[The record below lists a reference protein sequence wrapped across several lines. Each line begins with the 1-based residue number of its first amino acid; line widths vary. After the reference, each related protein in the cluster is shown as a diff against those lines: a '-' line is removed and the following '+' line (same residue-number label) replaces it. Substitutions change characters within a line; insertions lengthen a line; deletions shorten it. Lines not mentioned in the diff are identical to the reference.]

1 MKGMVSMTSRKK
13 ILSTILSFFILIST
27 LSSYSLG
34 TDLNESDITLFP
46 HRGKTIP
53 INTDRLLV
61 KFKDHKKSSL
71 SKNNIA
77 KKLKGIRFKHNNK
90 LSKTD
95 VVEFSDSKELE
106 YALRLF
112 EDDSNVDFV
121 QPDYKLYKN
130 IDIQDPYYIKQW
142 GLSNSGQDIN
152 GKPGFIGFDINA
164 AAAWDLVNTSS
175 GVLVGILDTGIDLN
189 HEDLG
194 DSVFKNLAENPAN
207 NLDDDQNGYVDDYCG
222 WDFINSDSSVYDGEE
237 DDHGTHLAGIIAA
250 GANSAG
256 IRGIASGVKLVPLK
270 FMNGMS
276 GYTSDALEAI
286 EYAKKIGV
294 KIINCSFSDF
304 HYNFALEQ
312 AMKNSDMLFV
322 CSAGNEKSDTGVRP
336 SYPASYRLPNVI
348 SVGAVNNQGSLAPFS
363 NYGNL
368 VDVAAPGVDIYS
380 TLPNNSYGF
389 NDGTSMA
396 AAFVSGTAALL
407 SSSNS
412 SFKGSDMSTIIK
424 STVNTKYTNLQGSI
438 ASGGIVDAK
447 SALEYAK
454 IYTPGTSP
462 TNTPTIPATTP
473 TATAAP
479 SESPNTQSGT
489 WKAKSSMDYGKN
501 SFSAAALNDKIYIIG
516 SDRKVQCYE
525 PDSNKWFEVGTLDP
539 NIIDLS
545 NKPILVPL
553 GDKIY
558 IISGS
563 NKMNEYD
570 PVSGKLDPKASTL
583 YSRMGGAAAAYNGR
597 IYACGGVDPQ
607 SMKTAEVYD
616 PVKDKWSP
624 ISDMNHERA
633 NHSLA
638 VNGSKLWS
646 AGGSRNPYS
655 IEEYDIEGNKW
666 NVLKSTPLQINSI
679 TSANGKIYAVGKTDS
694 DDGNFYEYNTYTGD
708 WIKKEKM
715 PLDKEGLSLS
725 YINNKIYA
733 VGKSL
738 ESSFIAVAEYNFE
751 SSPSVITSNTPSPTV
766 TPAGGQKGITVSGK
780 ISLKNTSLVDD
791 LSIDIF
797 AEQNSG
803 KAYSTTVILK
813 GNSSYQNYS
822 IFIPEEG
829 LSGNYRI
836 GYYIPKGSGYNISK
850 TAYYSPD
857 GSVFDVELA
866 GVISPKD
873 IDISGIDLNILN
885 KRVVSGTISLPIGN
899 KAPQGGTT
907 VYLELGFPDEA
918 YKNSSYKPDYI
929 YNKTV
934 VIPEN
939 QTYAQFSFIVLEN
952 NNKNKYILGYETNT
966 EGCLSSGFYN
976 KAGTVSKKSSA
987 GYIDVG
993 SSDYTSIELIL
1004 AGSKYISGILCLP
1017 NGETAPKGGLS
1028 VFVAAEGADQNY
1040 DGPPFLNHFVIP
1052 EGSSS
1057 LKYFINITNNSVSD
1071 FYVNYYADKRGYVR
1085 YGYYTNGAT
1094 SPYEIDASKINISS
1108 GNFTS
1113 ANLTII
1119 KGRTVSGR
1127 VHLPG
1132 TKTAPKN
1139 GIDIKVAA
1147 NVYRGTNALSNIKDD
1162 KEADLQ
1168 VVSEMTIPENSN
1180 YIEYT
1185 LTLPQD
1191 GIFYLDYLTEQAD
1204 LVAHGYYTGPRTSTL
1219 FSTRKNIFSSS
1230 PQDLTECNI
1239 ELLEGLKF
1247 TCTVSLPAGYSTVSD
1262 IPLLIEFFTIN
1273 YIAESVDVALS
1284 KQITLNKGTSKTDF
1298 ELYLPVGNYYLSYYN
1313 PKYTQNGYLEYGF
1326 CSLTGSKKDL
1336 DLSCILS
1343 VGPKRQNK
1351 AVLTLIP
1358 GPNSSKSGTTY
1369 NPNQSGTF
1377 TPAASLKPGP
1387 SAPPSSGVPDI
1398 VTPKPYTTAK
1408 PFSMPFSDISGH
1420 WAKNNILSLLTKGIV
1435 AGYPDNTIRPDKEI
1449 TRAEIAKLI
1458 AIMLNI
1464 SPSKNPDVKFKD
1476 NEKIPSWALGYIDI
1490 LVRNKIMQGYND
1502 NTFRASK
1509 FVTRTEMAVIIM
1521 KALGYMDAAPSGTIS
1536 FKDIQ
1541 SIPSWA
1547 VNYVKK
1553 GAELGI
1559 FSGYNDLTFRPD
1571 KKITRAEVFK
1581 IIDNGLAIA
1590 AVNP

>member
-1 MKGMVSMTSRKK
+1 MTSRKK
-13 ILSTILSFFILIST
+13 ILSTILSFFILISA
-27 LSSYSLG
+27 LSSYSFG
-34 TDLNESDITLFP
+34 SDLNESDISLLP

-53 INTDRLLV
+53 KDTERLLI

-77 KKLKGIRFKHNNK
+77 KKLKSIRFQHYNR

-121 QPDYKLYKN
+121 QPDYRLYKN
-130 IDIQDPYYIKQW
+130 INIQDPDFIKQW

-164 AAAWDLVNTSS
+164 AAAWDMINTSS

-189 HEDLG
+189 HEDLR
-194 DSVFKNLAENPAN
+194 DSMYKNFTENPAN
-207 NLDDDQNGYVDDYCG
+207 NIDDDQNGYVDDYCG

-256 IRGIASGVKLVPLK
+256 IRGIASGVRLVPLK

-286 EYAKKIGV
+286 EYAKKMGV
-294 KIINCSFSDF
+294 KIINCSFSDT
-304 HYNFALEQ
+304 HYNYALEQ
-312 AMKNSDMLFV
+312 AMKNSDILFV
-322 CSAGNEKSDTGVRP
+322 CSAGNEKSDTGVSP
-336 SYPASYRLPNVI
+336 LYPASYRLPNII

-363 NYGNL
+363 NYGKL

-380 TLPNNSYGF
+380 TLPDNSYGF

-407 SSSNS
+407 SSCNS
-412 SFKGSDMSTIIK
+412 SLKGSDLSTIIK
-424 STVNTKYTNLQGSI
+424 STVNTKYINLQGSI
-438 ASGGIVDAK
+438 ACGGIVDAK

-454 IYTPGTSP
+454 IYIPGTSP
-462 TNTPTIPATTP
+462 TNTPTIPTATP
-473 TATAAP
+473 AATAAP
-479 SESPNTQSGT
+479 SESPNTQSDT
-489 WKAKSSMDYGKN
+489 WKTKSSMDYGKN
-501 SFSAAALNDKIYIIG
+501 SFSAAALNGKIYIIG

-539 NIIDLS
+539 SIIDLS
-545 NKPILVPL
+545 SKPILVPL

-563 NKMNEYD
+563 NKMYEYD
-570 PVSGKLDPKASTL
+570 PVRGKLDPKASTL
-583 YSRMGGAAAAYNGR
+583 YSRMGGAAAAYKGR
-597 IYACGGVDPQ
+597 IYICGGEDPQ
-607 SMKTAEVYD
+607 SIKTAEVYD
-616 PVKDKWSP
+616 PANDKWSP
-624 ISDMNHERA
+624 ISGTNHERA

-638 VNGSKLWS
+638 VNGTKLW
-646 AGGSRNPYS
+646 ATGGSINLNS
-655 IEEYDIEGNKW
+655 IEEYDIDGDKW
-666 NVLKSTPLQINSI
+666 NVLKSTHLQISSV
-679 TSANGKIYAVGKTDS
+679 TSANGKIYAVGKADS
-694 DDGNFYEYNTYTGD
+694 NDGNFYEYDTYSGD

-715 PLDKEGLSLS
+715 PLDKEGISLF
-725 YINNKIYA
+725 YVNNKIYA

-738 ESSFIAVAEYNFE
+738 ESSFIAVAEYNFGA
-751 SSPSVITSNTPSPTV
+751 SPSAIASNTPSPTV
-766 TPAGGQKGITVSGK
+766 TPVSGGQKGITVSGK
-780 ISLKNTSLVDD
+780 ISLKNIGLVND
-791 LSIDIF
+791 LAIDIF
-797 AEQNSG
+797 AEQDSG
-803 KAYSTTVILK
+803 KTYSTTVTLK
-813 GNSSYQNYS
+813 SNSSFQNYS

-836 GYYIPKGSGYNISK
+836 GYYIPKGAGNISK

-866 GVISPKD
+866 GAIIPKD
-873 IDISGIDLNILN
+873 SNISGVDLNILS
-885 KRVVSGTISLPIGN
+885 KRVVSGTISLPNGN
-899 KAPQGGTT
+899 KAPQGGTA

-918 YKNSSYKPDYI
+918 YKNSKYKPDYI
-929 YNKTV
+929 YNKTM

-939 QTYAQFSFIVLEN
+939 QTQVQFSFTVLEN
-952 NNKNKYILGYETNT
+952 NNKYKYILGYETNS

-993 SSDYTSIELIL
+993 SSDFTGIELIL
-1004 AGSKYISGILCLP
+1004 AGSKYISGNLSLP
-1017 NGETAPKGGLS
+1017 YGETAPKGGLS
-1028 VFVAAEGADQNY
+1028 VFVAAEGAGLNY
-1040 DGPPFLNHFVIP
+1040 DGPPFLNHFIIP
-1052 EGSSS
+1052 EGSTS
-1057 LKYFINITNNSVSD
+1057 LKYFINITSNSVSD
-1071 FYVNYYADKRGYVR
+1071 FYVNYYIDKRGYVK
-1085 YGYYTNGAT
+1085 YGYFSNGGT
-1094 SPYEIDASKINISS
+1094 TPYESEASKVSISS
-1108 GNFTS
+1108 GNATS
-1113 ANLTII
+1113 VNLTII

-1127 VHLPG
+1127 VYLPG
-1132 TKTAPKN
+1132 NKTAPKN
-1139 GIDIKVAA
+1139 GIDVKVAA
-1147 NVYRGTNALSNIKDD
+1147 NVYKGTNAFANIRSD

-1168 VVSEMTIPENSN
+1168 IVSEMTITENSN
-1180 YIEYT
+1180 NIEYT
-1185 LTLPQD
+1185 LTLPND
-1191 GIFYLDYLTEQAD
+1191 GIFYLDYLTEKAD
-1204 LVAHGYYTGPRTSTL
+1204 FVAHGYYTGPRTSTL
-1219 FSTRKNIFSSS
+1219 YNTRKNIFNPSL
-1230 PQDLTECNI
+1230 QNLTECNI

-1247 TCTVSLPAGYSTVSD
+1247 TCTVSLPVGYSAASD

-1298 ELYLPVGNYYLSYYN
+1298 EVYLPAGNYYLSYYN

-1336 DLSCILS
+1336 DFGCILS
-1343 VGPKRQNK
+1343 VGPQSQNK
-1351 AVLTLIP
+1351 AILALIP

-1369 NPNQSGTF
+1369 GPNQPGIVV
-1377 TPAASLKPGP
+1377 PAPSLKPGQ
-1387 SAPPSSGVPDI
+1387 SAPPSSGSTNI

-1408 PFSMPFSDISGH
+1408 PFSMPFSDMSGH
-1420 WAKNNILSLLTKGIV
+1420 WAKNNILSLLTKGIID
-1435 AGYPDNTIRPDKEI
+1435 GYPDNTIRPDKEI

-1458 AIMLNI
+1458 VIMLNI
-1464 SPSKNPDVKFKD
+1464 LPSKNPDVKFKD
-1476 NEKIPSWALGYIDI
+1476 KGKIPAWALGYIDI
-1490 LVRNKIMQGYND
+1490 LVRNKIMQGYSD
-1502 NTFRASK
+1502 NTFRASQ

-1536 FKDIQ
+1536 FKDIK

-1547 VNYVKK
+1547 ANYVKK

-1571 KKITRAEVFK
+1571 KNITRAEVFK
-1581 IIDNGLAIA
+1581 IIDNSLAIA